1 MKLDKLQSGKTAVIL
16 RVESD
21 LPLKLMEM
29 GCVAGAEIEFLGSAP
44 LGSPHYYKVGDTR
57 IALGE
62 EIVKQIEVQVENGG

>member
-1 MKLDKLQSGKTAVIL
+1 MKLGKLEIGLSAVIL
-16 RVESD
+16 KVDMD

-29 GCVAGAEIEFLGSAP
+29 GCVEGAEVEYLGSAP

-62 EIVKQIEVQVENGG
+62 EIVNRIEIQLENG